1 MTRQTDGEVPQ
12 STGDQ
17 VMVAIRRM
25 IVGGHLVPGQPF
37 SLRTIAAEL
46 GVSFIPVREALRSL
60 ESQGLVVTRPGRSAV
75 VAPLDLDDLRS
86 IYRVRMRLEPEIAYR
101 SCELLVPD
109 DFDRLEELIV
119 QFGDE
124 SKGIDEIYDA
134 HHDFHL
140 ELLRPA
146 ATVWDLRILESL
158 WHAAERYVRLAF
170 GQRDFTPG
178 EHRRR
183 EESHRILLA
192 PFRARDQER
201 AAYALRQH
209 LEANEALAEQAIP
222 HQEEVTDAGQQRS
235 DTALGAL

>member
-1 MTRQTDGEVPQ
+1 MTSETSTEAPQ
-12 STGDQ
+12 STVDQ

-25 IVGGHLVPGQPF
+25 IVSGHLVPGQHF

-75 VAPLDLDDLRS
+75 VAPLDPADLRS
-86 IYRVRMRLEPEIAYR
+86 IYRLRTRLEPEIAFR

-109 DFDRLEELIV
+109 DFDRLEELII

-146 ATVWDLRILESL
+146 ASEWDLRILESL

-183 EESHRILLA
+183 EESHRTLLA

-209 LEANEALAEQAIP
+209 LEANEVLAEQAIP
-222 HQEEVTDAGQQRS
+222 RTKEET
-235 DTALGAL
+235 

>member
-1 MTRQTDGEVPQ
+1 MTRQTDGEAPQ